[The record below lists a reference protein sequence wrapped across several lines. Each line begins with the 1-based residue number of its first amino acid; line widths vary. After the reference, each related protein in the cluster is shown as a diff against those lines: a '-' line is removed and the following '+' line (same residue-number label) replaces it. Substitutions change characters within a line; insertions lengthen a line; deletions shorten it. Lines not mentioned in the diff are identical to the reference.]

1 MKDEITSKE
10 YWNLPDGLKEHYT
23 QVTQELSPSGWIDRI
38 MYGGP
43 NTQQLRTIYR
53 KKGSPKPFGGMG
65 MGTF

>member
-10 YWNLPDGLKEHYT
+10 YWALQEQIKEHYQ
-23 QVTQELSPSGWIDRI
+23 QVTQELQPHGWIDRI

-53 KKGSPKPFGGMG
+53 KKGLPKSFGGMG

>member
-1 MKDEITSKE
+1 MKEEITSKE
-10 YWNLPDGLKEHYT
+10 YWALPESLQERYH
-23 QVTQELSPSGWIDRI
+23 QVTQELAPHGWIDRI

-53 KKGSPKPFGGMG
+53 KKGLPKPFGGMG